1 MAATGFKRTPLCLI
15 VRHHEHKTQRSSQL
29 SQAEHSLCCSE
40 RLCVVSGLSC
50 RWGEPDAVSAVL
62 EWEVRLWV
70 GGVRTHGAR
79 SSGHRDA
86 CRSSQ
91 VGAWPGGSRWTEGFL
106 EAFAA
111 ALC

>member
-70 GGVRTHGAR
+70 GGVRTHGAPGTEMPAGAAR
-79 SSGHRDA
+79 WAPGLGVADGLRASWRP
-86 CRSSQ
+86 SQ
-91 VGAWPGGSRWTEGFL
+91 L
-106 EAFAA
+106 
-111 ALC
+111 LCVN

>member
-1 MAATGFKRTPLCLI
+1 M
-15 VRHHEHKTQRSSQL
+15 
-29 SQAEHSLCCSE
+29 
-40 RLCVVSGLSC
+40 
-50 RWGEPDAVSAVL
+50 
-62 EWEVRLWV
+62 

-91 VGAWPGGSRWTEGFL
+91 VGAWPRGSRWTEGFL